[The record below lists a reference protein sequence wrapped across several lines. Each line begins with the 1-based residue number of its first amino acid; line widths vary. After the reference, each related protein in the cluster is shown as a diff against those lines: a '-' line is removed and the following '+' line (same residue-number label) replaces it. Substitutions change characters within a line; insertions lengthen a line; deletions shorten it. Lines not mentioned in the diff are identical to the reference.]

1 VEGNTETRKQQATL
15 SKKECIQR
23 VIQYTDADKC
33 EESKDKQF
41 RLEGSTYERN
51 DSDAHERDTHSLC
64 Y

>member
-1 VEGNTETRKQQATL
+1 MEGNTETGEEQTAL
-15 SKKECIQR
+15 PKKERIQR
-23 VIQYTDADKC
+23 TIQHTDTDKC